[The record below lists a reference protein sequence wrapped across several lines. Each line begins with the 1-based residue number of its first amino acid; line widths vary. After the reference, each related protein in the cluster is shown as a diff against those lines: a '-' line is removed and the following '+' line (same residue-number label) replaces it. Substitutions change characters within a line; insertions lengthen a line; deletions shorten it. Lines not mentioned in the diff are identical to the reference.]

1 MNPSQ
6 NNGNMT
12 ADVQTAK
19 EALLDSQD
27 TWVSAEQAAD
37 TTLQQWNR
45 LLEQQLTERTQELGR
60 SRVDLRSLA
69 TALDAAEQRERTHL
83 ATELHDYL
91 AQLLV
96 LGQIGRASCRERV

>member
-1 MNPSQ
+1 MNQSQ

-19 EALLDSQD
+19 EALLDPQD

-45 LLEQQLTERTQELGR
+45 LLEQQLTERTPKTSKDRKRYEPSSSCGMLEPAPGAKLYKTDHFPSFGNNFR
-60 SRVDLRSLA
+60 FCVIGFAFLRP
-69 TALDAAEQRERTHL
+69 R
-83 ATELHDYL
+83 
-91 AQLLV
+91 
-96 LGQIGRASCRERV
+96 